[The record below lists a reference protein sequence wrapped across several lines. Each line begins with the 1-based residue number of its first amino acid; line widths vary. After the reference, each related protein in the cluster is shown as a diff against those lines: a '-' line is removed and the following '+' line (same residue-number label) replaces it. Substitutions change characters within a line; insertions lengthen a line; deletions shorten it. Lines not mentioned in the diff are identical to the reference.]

1 MKCKKK
7 SFFYLNDTLPSN
19 FHSGCVCVRA
29 RAIDVMVGLVCWRRK
44 RNIRVVS
51 LGCDFY
57 SRNRE
62 QILITKLLPS
72 PRPPT
77 DLSLHL
83 KKTAMYTVLLKNI
96 EVRNVSQCR

>member
-1 MKCKKK
+1 MCA
-7 SFFYLNDTLPSN
+7 
-19 FHSGCVCVRA
+19 RA

-51 LGCDFY
+51 LGCEFY

-62 QILITKLLPS
+62 QILITKLLPN

-77 DLSLHL
+77 DLSLHFF